1 MIYNYISKKC
11 NQVSKTETGVISM
24 PLKSINIYTLKQVKD
39 SAVQYDIG
47 KHTIRSPETCYKAI
61 QQILDL
67 QSESVEKFGIIT
79 LTTKN
84 KIAGIHIISIGTL
97 DNAPVEP
104 REVFKAAI
112 LNNAKAIIAFHN
124 HPSGDP
130 APSLGDIYTSKL
142 LKRSGKILKIAL
154 LDHIIIGDATYVSL
168 KERKML

>member
-1 MIYNYISKKC
+1 
-11 NQVSKTETGVISM
+11 M
-24 PLKSINIYTLKQVKD
+24 PINSINIYTLKQIKE
-39 SAVQYDIG
+39 SAVPYDIG
-47 KHTIRSPETCYKAI
+47 KHTIRSPKTCYQAI

-67 QSESVEKFGIIT
+67 QSEPVEKFGIFT

-84 KIAGIHIISIGTL
+84 KIAGIHIISVGTL

-112 LNNAKAIIAFHN
+112 LNNAKSIIAFHN

-130 APSLGDIYTSKL
+130 SPSPDDIYTSKL
-142 LKRSGKILKIAL
+142 LKRAGKILKIAL

>member
-1 MIYNYISKKC
+1 
-11 NQVSKTETGVISM
+11 M
-24 PLKSINIYTLKQVKD
+24 PLESINIYTLKQVKENTIP
-39 SAVQYDIG
+39 YDIG

-67 QSESVEKFGIIT
+67 QSEPVEKFGIFT

-84 KIAGIHIISIGTL
+84 KIAGIRIISIGTL
-97 DNAPVEP
+97 DNALIEP

-112 LNNAKAIIAFHN
+112 LNNAKSIIVFHN

-130 APSLGDIYTSKL
+130 TPSRGDIYTSKL
-142 LKRSGKILKIAL
+142 LKRAGELLKITL

-168 KERKML
+168 KEQKMLQGI